1 MTLPAASVAGV
12 HDLCAPTTGAGES
25 GQATTNDSVHA
36 AHLVRRSTMAAGNA
50 TMPTK
55 PVRHSDN
62 SSTVRATMLQRLGV
76 KPS

>member
-1 MTLPAASVAGV
+1 
-12 HDLCAPTTGAGES
+12 
-25 GQATTNDSVHA
+25 
-36 AHLVRRSTMAAGNA
+36 MAAGNA